1 MKEKQRVDCYLL
13 RCLLL
18 LLGLASLLQD
28 LLDDL
33 LLLDQEGADDAVAN
47 AVAAPGTAVGALD
60 GLLGLGERSILAGA
74 EGGDAGELGAAVT
87 ALGSSTAL
95 LDVKDTVLAAGSLDD
110 PGPVGPGVVGV
121 ATAVGNALA
130 SHFV

>member
-33 LLLDQEGADDAVAN
+33 LLLDQEGADDAVAD

-74 EGGDAGELGAAVT
+74 EGGDLW
-87 ALGSSTAL
+87 
-95 LDVKDTVLAAGSLDD
+95 
-110 PGPVGPGVVGV
+110 VVG
-121 ATAVGNALA
+121 
-130 SHFV
+130 